1 MSTGPVECCEIG
13 CFVNKTC
20 IPHALGFFVK
30 PGKLC
35 NNTCFTVFVDWS
47 LRTHL
52 SKEWLS
58 GGLCNNTCITL
69 VIVSIDA
76 WVSLLSFRM
85 CNSLDTKPMSLIS
98 WKLLICSL
106 QHKIIISVYM
116 QVFFFNFYKHSSIF
130 FDKNNSYDLQRS
142 LLSHCSCFNLT
153 FLIAINFNIKLVKI
167 TAYNLSMVSI
177 IQPDMFS

>member
-47 LRTHL
+47 IRTHL

-106 QHKIIISVYM
+106 QHKITIYQYICKY
-116 QVFFFNFYKHSSIF
+116 FF
-130 FDKNNSYDLQRS
+130 
-142 LLSHCSCFNLT
+142 LT
-153 FLIAINFNIKLVKI
+153 FTNIVQYFLTKIILMIYKEACYHIVHVLI
-167 TAYNLSMVSI
+167 
-177 IQPDMFS
+177 